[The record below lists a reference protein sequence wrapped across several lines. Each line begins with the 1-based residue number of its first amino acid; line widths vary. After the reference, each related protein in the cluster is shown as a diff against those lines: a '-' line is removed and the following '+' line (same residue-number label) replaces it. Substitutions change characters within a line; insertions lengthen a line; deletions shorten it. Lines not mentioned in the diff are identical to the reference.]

1 MPLDPIPAFAQTHP
15 AATRSSLAAMPG
27 QCRGS
32 QTAGGGLLTTV
43 AVRFAGGG
51 IGSELTILY
60 LSCSIVVQYLL
71 IFFRSYIFAV

>member
-15 AATRSSLAAMPG
+15 AATRSSLVAMPG

-32 QTAGGGLLTTV
+32 QTAGGGLLTV

-51 IGSELTILY
+51 LGSDLTH
-60 LSCSIVVQYLL
+60 CSICIV
-71 IFFRSYIFAV
+71 